1 MYAVSCLSLAPVK
14 GMRLHHP
21 DEIDL
26 QACGVAD
33 DRRLY
38 VIDERGRLCGGAR
51 LGRLVQ
57 VRPSYD
63 DEAGW
68 LALDLPDGRRV
79 EGTVALGEP
88 VTTRFYRGR
97 QVTGRR
103 VEGPWNAALS
113 DFAGKPVQL
122 VRADLPGEGTDVH
135 PVSLLGAASVAEL
148 VRQAGRDE
156 PLDARRF
163 RMLVTFTGGSP
174 YDEERWDGQR
184 VRLGDAVVRVRGRVP
199 RCAVTTRNPDTGR
212 KDFDA
217 LQAITASRGLGPD
230 GTVDFGVYAEVVEP
244 GRVRVGDALV
254 PSPPEPS

>member
-1 MYAVSCLSLAPVK
+1 MYAVSCLSLTPVK

-21 DEIDL
+21 RDIMLEER
-26 QACGVAD
+26 GVGD

-38 VIDERGRLCGGAR
+38 VVDERGRLCGGAR

-63 DEAGW
+63 DEARW

-79 EGTVALGEP
+79 EGTVALGEA
-88 VTTRFYRGR
+88 VTTRFYLGR
-97 QVTGRR
+97 RVTGRL
-103 VEGPWNAALS
+103 VEGPWNATLS

-122 VRADLPGEGTDVH
+122 VRTELPGEGTDVH
-135 PVSLLGAASVAEL
+135 PVTLLGQASVAAL
-148 VRQAGRDE
+148 ARHAGRGE

-163 RMLVTFTGGSP
+163 RMLVTFTGGSA
-174 YDEERWDGQR
+174 YDEDAWDGQR
-184 VRLGDAVVRVRGRVP
+184 VRLGDAVVRARGPVP
-199 RCAVTTRNPDTGR
+199 RCAVTTRSPDTGR

-217 LQAITASRGLGPD
+217 LQAIAAARGVGAD

-244 GRVRVGDALV
+244 GRVRVGDPV
-254 PSPPEPS
+254 EPLGC

>member
-1 MYAVSCLSLAPVK
+1 MYAVSCLSLTPVK

-21 DEIDL
+21 DEIVL
-26 QACGVAD
+26 GPSGVAD

-68 LALDLPDGRRV
+68 LALDLPDGRQV
-79 EGTVALGEP
+79 EGTVALGEA
-88 VTTRFYRGR
+88 VTTRFYLGR
-97 QVTGRR
+97 RVTGRL

-113 DFAGKPVQL
+113 DFAGKPVRL
-122 VRADLPGEGTDVH
+122 VRTGQPGQGTDVH
-135 PVSLLGAASVAEL
+135 PVTLLGQASVAEL
-148 VRQAGRDE
+148 ARHAGCDE

-163 RMLVTFTGGSP
+163 RMLVTFAGGSA
-174 YDEERWDGQR
+174 YDEEAWDGQR
-184 VRLGDAVVRVRGRVP
+184 VRLGDAVVRVRGPVP
-199 RCAVTTRNPDTGR
+199 RCAVTTRSPDTGR

-217 LQAITASRGLGPD
+217 LQAIAAARGLGPD
-230 GTVDFGVYAEVVEP
+230 GGVDFGVYAEVVEP
-244 GRVRVGDALV
+244 GRVRVGDPLELLG
-254 PSPPEPS
+254 P